1 MIKKCVV
8 LRFFIILYL
17 KKTFLLLIFPT
28 LFFAQS
34 ETKFCATLSKVN
46 ELIQSNHYRPKA
58 IDDSLSVYVFNTF
71 FEKLDDNNRLFL
83 KSEMEDLKKH
93 KYQID
98 NYIKDN
104 DCSFLEEIYKV
115 YKNGIV
121 RNHKLYEQVE
131 KEMKSVESDETIL
144 FSKTAFPHVAT
155 ENDLKKR
162 IKKSIQFQILKNIA
176 EISTNKD
183 SLSQHLPKLAMESK
197 KKIFD
202 LVLCKTA
209 ELNLS
214 SDEFNAKFLDVFCS
228 YFDPHTSYFSS
239 DDKTNFLSSVS
250 SDNFSF
256 GLMLSLNDNDEVII
270 ENIVPGSSAYFADVI
285 EKGDQIISIKTANE
299 FIEISCSTKQSVE
312 TVFSSTAIQKADFNI
327 RKKSGENYKVSLE
340 KKKLTNYN
348 TSLYSFILKKGTKK
362 IGYIKIPSFYGEIG
376 SGQTTVS
383 KDFAKEIYKL
393 QKDNIDGLIVDVQNN
408 GGGSMYEAIHLTGM
422 FIDIGPVAI
431 LNDQKNKVETV
442 RDPNRG
448 SIYNG
453 PLVVLVNAY
462 SASASEFFANAIQ
475 DYDRGLIVGNTTRGK
490 ASMQTILPINTSQN
504 DAVKITIEAFYR
516 VTGKSNQ
523 GIGIIPDIEIPS
535 LFNNQMERE
544 HQEPNA
550 MKNDEVIPKMRF
562 TLFSNPKKS
571 DAILKSKARI
581 KTSEEVTTIVAMNAK
596 IDAAFDPK
604 FEPIPL
610 NFNSVFNEVQK
621 SNKLWKEIK
630 KQLEVSYPIEVVQSK
645 EEIEYQQF
653 DEYIKSSN
661 IEKIKAIKNN
671 FHIFE
676 AINIVNDLTP

>member
-1 MIKKCVV
+1 
-8 LRFFIILYL
+8 L
-17 KKTFLLLIFPT
+17 FPT

-34 ETKFCATLSKVN
+34 KEKFCATLSKVN
-46 ELIQSNHYRPKA
+46 TLIQSNHYKPKA
-58 IDDSLSVYVFNTF
+58 IDDSLSVYVFNTL

-83 KSEMEDLKKH
+83 KSEMDVLKKH
-93 KYQID
+93 QYQID

-104 DCSFLEEIYKV
+104 DCTFLEEIYKI

-131 KEMKSVESDETIL
+131 KEMSSVESDETIL
-144 FSKTAFPHVAT
+144 FSKTAFPYVAT

-162 IKKSIQFQILKNIA
+162 IKKSVQFQILKNIA
-176 EISTNKD
+176 ELSKNKD
-183 SLSQHLPKLAMESK
+183 SLAQHLPKLSIESK

-202 LVLCKTA
+202 LIRCKTA
-209 ELNLS
+209 ELNFS
-214 SDEFNAKFLDVFCS
+214 SEEFNAEFLDIFCS

-256 GLMLSLNDNDEVII
+256 GLILSLNDNDEIII
-270 ENIVPGSSAYFADVI
+270 ENIVPGSSAYFADGI
-285 EKGDQIISIKTANE
+285 EKGDQIISIKTTQE
-299 FIEISCSTKQSVE
+299 FIEISCSTKQKVE
-312 TVFSSTAIQKADFNI
+312 TVFNSTDIQKADFNF

-348 TSLYSFILKKGTKK
+348 TSLYSFILKKGKKK
-362 IGYIKIPSFYGEIG
+362 IGYIKIPSFYGEVG

-490 ASMQTILPINTSQN
+490 ASMQTILPINTEQN

-523 GIGIIPDIEIPS
+523 GIGIFPDVEIPS

-544 HQEPNA
+544 HEEPNA
-550 MKNDEVIPKMRF
+550 LKNDEVIPKMRF
-562 TLFSNPKKS
+562 TLFNNPKKNE
-571 DAILKSKARI
+571 AILKSKARI
-581 KTSEEVTTIVAMNAK
+581 KISDDVSKIVALNVK

-604 FEPIPL
+604 FEPILL
-610 NFNSVFNEVQK
+610 NFNTVFKEVEK
-621 SNKLWKEIK
+621 TNTLWKEIK
-630 KQLEVSYPIEVVQSK
+630 TQIEVSYPIEVEQSK

-653 DEYIKSSN
+653 DEFIKSSN

-671 FHIFE
+671 LHIFE
-676 AINIVNDLTP
+676 SINIIDDLTP

>member
-1 MIKKCVV
+1 MKK
-8 LRFFIILYL
+8 ILIS
-17 KKTFLLLIFPT
+17 LLFPT

-46 ELIQSNHYRPKA
+46 ELIQNNHYKPKA

-71 FEKLDDNNRLFL
+71 FEKIDDNNRLFL
-83 KSEMEDLKKH
+83 KSEMDNLKKH
-93 KYQID
+93 QYQID

-104 DCSFLEEIYKV
+104 DCSFLEEIYKA
-115 YKNGIV
+115 YKKGIV
-121 RNHKLYEQVE
+121 RNHKIYEQVE
-131 KEMKSVESDETIL
+131 KEMSAVESDETIL
-144 FSKTAFPHVAT
+144 FSKTAFPHVVT

-162 IKKSIQFQILKNIA
+162 IKKSIQFKILKNIA
-176 EISTNKD
+176 EISPNKD
-183 SLSQHLPKLAMESK
+183 SLSQHLPKLTQESK

-209 ELNLS
+209 ELNFS
-214 SDEFNAKFLDVFCS
+214 RDEFNAKFLDVFCS

-256 GLMLSLNDNDEVII
+256 GLILSLNDNDEVII

-285 EKGDQIISIKTANE
+285 EKGDQIITIKTANE
-299 FIEISCSTKQSVE
+299 FIEISCSTKQNVE
-312 TVFSSTAIQKADFNI
+312 TVFSSTAIQKAEFNI

-348 TSLYSFILKKGTKK
+348 TSLYSFILRKGNKK
-362 IGYIKIPSFYGEIG
+362 IGYIKIPSFYGEVG
-376 SGQTTVS
+376 SGQNTMST
-383 KDFAKEIYKL
+383 DFAKEIYKL
-393 QKDNIDGLIVDVQNN
+393 QKDKIDGLIVDVQNN

-431 LNDQKNKVETV
+431 LNDRQSKTETV

-490 ASMQTILPINTSQN
+490 ASMQTILPINEQQN

-516 VTGKSNQ
+516 ITGKSNQ
-523 GIGIIPDIEIPS
+523 STGIIPDVEIPS

-550 MKNDEVIPKMRF
+550 LKNDEVIPKMRF
-562 TLFSNPKKS
+562 TLFSNPKKN
-571 DAILKSKARI
+571 DAVSKSKARI
-581 KTSEEVTTIVAMNAK
+581 KESEDAKAIDVMNAK

-604 FEPIPL
+604 FEPISL
-610 NFNSVFNEVQK
+610 NFNAVYQEV
-621 SNKLWKEIK
+621 NRTNTLWKEIK
-630 KQLEVSYPIEVVQSK
+630 TLTEKKYPIEVEQSK
-645 EEIEYQQF
+645 DEIEYQQF
-653 DEYIKSSN
+653 DEFIKSSTV
-661 IEKIKAIKNN
+661 EKIKAIKSN

-676 AINIVNDLTP
+676 AIHLINDLTP